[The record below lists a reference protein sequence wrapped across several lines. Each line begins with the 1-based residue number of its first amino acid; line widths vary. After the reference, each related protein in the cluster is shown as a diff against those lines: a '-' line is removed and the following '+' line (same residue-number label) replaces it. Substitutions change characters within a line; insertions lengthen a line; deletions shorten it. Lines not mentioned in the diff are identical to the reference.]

1 MNKCTIE
8 LTKEELMIVIEGI
21 NLQSDMGSVVFSEY
35 EVDEEVWLKELNDIF
50 YKLKWRED

>member
-1 MNKCTIE
+1 MNKCNIE